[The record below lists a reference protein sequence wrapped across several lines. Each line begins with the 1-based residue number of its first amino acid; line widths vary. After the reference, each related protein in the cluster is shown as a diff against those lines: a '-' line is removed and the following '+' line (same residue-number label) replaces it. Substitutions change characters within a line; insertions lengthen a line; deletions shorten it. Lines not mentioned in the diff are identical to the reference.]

1 VVDDQHEAPD
11 ATEVAV
17 KGFKDFLLQT
27 NALALAVGV
36 IIGAAAG
43 KVVTS
48 LVNDLLMPPIGL
60 LLGNVDFSN
69 LFINLSATQYA
80 TLDEAKKAGV
90 PTIRYGVFLNTA
102 VDFVIVALC
111 VYMIGK
117 IFMKPTPAP
126 AGPPMKEC
134 SQCGEQI
141 LAKAKKCKY
150 CASPV

>member
-1 VVDDQHEAPD
+1 M
-11 ATEVAV
+11 

-48 LVNDLLMPPIGL
+48 VVNDLLMPPIGL

-69 LFINLSATQYA
+69 LFVNLGATHYA
-80 TLDEAKKAGV
+80 TLAEANAAGA
-90 PTIRYGVFLNTA
+90 PTVRYGVFLNTV
-102 VDFVIVALC
+102 VDFVIVAACIYL
-111 VYMIGK
+111 ISK
-117 IFMKPTPAP
+117 LLLKPAP

-134 SQCGEQI
+134 PQCGEQI
-141 LAKAKKCKY
+141 LAKAKKCRY
-150 CASPV
+150 CTSAV